1 MGTTQTR
8 YNMRNTHYD
17 HMRYEKV
24 YCMCTLSR
32 PPMSTPSPDIPRWP
46 EMRAVWTEVERVK
59 PEVSEVAK
67 DMYGLCDKVCG
78 LKPCCTHWHDHE

>member
-1 MGTTQTR
+1 MIICVMKQSTVCVLSAAPRCQLLAQT
-8 YNMRNTHYD
+8 
-17 HMRYEKV
+17 
-24 YCMCTLSR
+24 
-32 PPMSTPSPDIPRWP
+32 IPRWP

-59 PEVSEVAK
+59 PEVSEAAK